1 MVAEPKPRPDPT
13 PPTLPDGELI
23 DALVHAKAE
32 AERIKAEYE
41 KLQYEVRLRI
51 QEKPGRT
58 LLQSATHV
66 VTLKETWSGRRY
78 DETKLVQFHEKVDI
92 ATGELLYAP
101 AWIPEDTK
109 VVPGYWDTNT
119 LKALAK
125 KHGDSDEVDAA
136 KMEPTLRVSIED
148 RE

>member
-23 DALVHAKAE
+23 DALAHAKAE

-78 DETKLVQFHEKVDI
+78 DETKLVQLHEKVDI
-92 ATGELLYAP
+92 ATGELLSAP

-125 KHGDSDEVDAA
+125 QHGDSDEVDAA
-136 KMEPTLRVSIED
+136 KMEPTLRVSIEE
-148 RE
+148 RK

>member
-136 KMEPTLRVSIED
+136 KMEPTLRVSIEE
-148 RE
+148 RK

>member
-1 MVAEPKPRPDPT
+1 MVAEPKPRPEPT
-13 PPTLPDGELI
+13 PPTLPDPELI
-23 DALVHAKAE
+23 DALANAKAE
-32 AERIKAEYE
+32 AERAKAEYE
-41 KLQYEVRLRI
+41 KLQHEVLQRI

-66 VTLKETWSGRRY
+66 VTLKETWPSRRY
-78 DETKLVQFHEKVDI
+78 DETRLVQFHEKVDI

-109 VVPGYWDTNT
+109 VIPGYWDTNK

-125 KHGDSDEVDAA
+125 QHGDIDEVDAA
-136 KMEPTLRVSIED
+136 KMEPTLKVSIAD
-148 RE
+148 RA

>member
-1 MVAEPKPRPDPT
+1 MVTTPLPKPEPT

-23 DALVHAKAE
+23 DALAHAKAE
-32 AERIKAEYE
+32 AERTKAEYE
-41 KLQYEVRLRI
+41 KLQYEVLQRI

-66 VTLKETWSGRRY
+66 VTLKETWNGKRY
-78 DETKLVQFHEKVDI
+78 DDTRLVQFHEKVDV
-92 ATGELLYAP
+92 ATGELLYSP

-109 VVPGYWDTNT
+109 IIPGYWDTNK

-125 KHGDSDEVDAA
+125 QHGDFHEIEAA
-136 KMEPTLRVSIED
+136 KKEPILRLRIEG

>member
-23 DALVHAKAE
+23 DALVRAKAE

-136 KMEPTLRVSIED
+136 KMEPTLRVSIAD

>member
-1 MVAEPKPRPDPT
+1 MVIETRPKPEPT
-13 PPTLPDGELI
+13 PPTLPDPDLI
-23 DALVHAKAE
+23 DALANAKAE
-32 AERIKAEYE
+32 AERTKAEYE
-41 KLQYEVRLRI
+41 KLQYEVLQRI
-51 QEKPGRT
+51 QEKPGRP

-66 VTLKETWSGRRY
+66 VTLKETWPSRRY
-78 DETKLVQFHEKVDI
+78 DETRLVQFHEKVDI

-109 VVPGYWDTNT
+109 VIPGYWDTNK

-125 KHGDSDEVDAA
+125 QHGDIDEVDAA
-136 KMEPTLRVSIED
+136 KMEPTLKVSIAD